1 MGSRLG
7 ERMHPSSHHLL
18 LLTSC
23 LCAILSLTSGQLQ
36 QQGSPG
42 LVNHNLAAGAAG
54 NSNGNPLAAL
64 GLGNLFGSS
73 GGNAGTNNL
82 DNLGLALAN
91 LGLQGT
97 AVNGAGNG
105 GSSGGGGNNLLSN
118 PALISALGE

>member
-1 MGSRLG
+1 
-7 ERMHPSSHHLL
+7 MHPSSRYLL

-23 LCAILSLTSGQLQ
+23 LCAILSLTSGQQ

-42 LVNHNLAAGAAG
+42 LANHNLAAGAAG

-64 GLGNLFGSS
+64 GLGNLFGSN